1 MFSIAIDLVHDVR
14 LGKLCSKLWNHESG
28 LFEPPRNLL
37 KLPIISLRYTLHTV
51 STVPLFNACPSNNAA
66 HFRAL
71 WFFKMKYLRVFAPQN
86 IGHFTKV
93 HNTYAESSNS
103 CFYPI

>member
-14 LGKLCSKLWNHESG
+14 PGKLCSKLCSKLWNHESG

-66 HFRAL
+66 HFRAP
-71 WFFKMKYLRVFAPQN
+71 WFFKMKYLLCIIYISPN
-86 IGHFTKV
+86 IWEVALFKKGKFT
-93 HNTYAESSNS
+93 
-103 CFYPI
+103 

>member
-14 LGKLCSKLWNHESG
+14 PGKLCSKLWNHESG

-66 HFRAL
+66 HFRAP
-71 WFFKMKYLRVFAPQN
+71 WFFKMKYLLCILYISQYMGSSTFQK
-86 IGHFTKV
+86 GQV
-93 HNTYAESSNS
+93 HLV
-103 CFYPI
+103 

>member
-14 LGKLCSKLWNHESG
+14 PGKLCSKLWNHESG

-51 STVPLFNACPSNNAA
+51 STVPLFINACPSNNAA
-66 HFRAL
+66 HFRAP
-71 WFFKMKYLRVFAPQN
+71 WFFKMKYLLCIVYISPN
-86 IGHFTKV
+86 IWEVALFKKGKFT
-93 HNTYAESSNS
+93 
-103 CFYPI
+103 

>member
-14 LGKLCSKLWNHESG
+14 PGKLCSKLWNHESG

-51 STVPLFNACPSNNAA
+51 STVPLFNACPSN
-66 HFRAL
+66 
-71 WFFKMKYLRVFAPQN
+71 
-86 IGHFTKV
+86 KV
-93 HNTYAESSNS
+93 PTMHIYISQYMGSST
-103 CFYPI
+103 FQKGQVHLV